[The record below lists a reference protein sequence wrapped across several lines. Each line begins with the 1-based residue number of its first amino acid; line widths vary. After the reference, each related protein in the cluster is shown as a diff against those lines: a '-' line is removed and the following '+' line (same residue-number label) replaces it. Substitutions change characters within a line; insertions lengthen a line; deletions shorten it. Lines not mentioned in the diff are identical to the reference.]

1 MRLMNEVLHAFI
13 GKFVV
18 VYYDDK
24 LIYSKSMDEH
34 LDHLRAVFNA
44 LRDARLFGNL
54 EKCIFCTDR
63 VSFLGYVVTPQGIEV
78 DKAKVEAI
86 QGWPEPKTQVRS
98 FLGLAGFYHHF
109 VKDFST
115 IAAPLNELTK
125 KGVAFSW
132 GVEQDRSFNMLKD
145 KLTHAPL
152 LQLPNFNKTFELEN
166 DASGIGLGGV
176 FLQEG
181 KPVAYFRENER
192 AGSELFYL

>member
-1 MRLMNEVLHAFI
+1 M
-13 GKFVV
+13 
-18 VYYDDK
+18 
-24 LIYSKSMDEH
+24 H
-34 LDHLRAVFNA
+34 LCN
-44 LRDARLFGNL
+44 
-54 EKCIFCTDR
+54 DR
-63 VSFLGYVVTPQGIEV
+63 VSFLGYVVTPQEIEV
-78 DKAKVEAI
+78 DQAKVEAI

-125 KGVAFSW
+125 KGVPFSW

-176 FLQEG
+176 LLQEG
-181 KPVAYFRENER
+181 KPVAYF
-192 AGSELFYL
+192 SEKMSGPVLNYSTYDKKLYALVRTLET